1 MITDQYNTLQE
12 VEILKYETKDCTY
25 PQIRLKGGS
34 LSETTLHVPPSGM
47 PFVRKQVSIKTNR
60 EYGFQRWYSQL
71 KRLQRYEYMYPGR
84 YPKILDYGCSAA
96 NAYFDM
102 EYIEDSTNVY
112 EFLKTNKNT
121 DQIGLLFDNLTGAMA
136 DIHKVSLPSF
146 ESALPLYIHEEIS
159 QRLKDCMSNSHFRLL
174 TGHKYIYFQNL
185 YVEGIYTRLG
195 EYKDLFLKH
204 YKNPSENFSHG
215 NMTLENIL
223 YQSKTGRIVF
233 IDPYEENV
241 IDSKL
246 ADYSQ
251 IMQSCD
257 ALYELYNEND
267 TTYKDNRISAN
278 VDQIPEGLILFKNI
292 FLDFLKKELSS
303 EQYVVVRLLQVS
315 QFIRMLPFKMAIDT
329 SKMMFFYGLASYLF
343 DKITL
348 DLKNGNRGCGSN

>member
-1 MITDQYNTLQE
+1 MTTDQSNSLQE
-12 VEILKYETKDCTY
+12 VEILKCGTKDCSY
-25 PQIRLKGGS
+25 PKIRLKGGS
-34 LSETTLHVPPSGM
+34 LSETTLHLPKGGM

-84 YPKILDYGCSAA
+84 YPKILDYGCGAD

-102 EYIEDSTNVY
+102 EYIEDSVNLY
-112 EFLKTNKNT
+112 QFLKNNKDS
-121 DQIGLLFDNLTGAMA
+121 DQIGSLFYHLTRAMA

-159 QRLKDCMSNSHFRLL
+159 QRLKDCMSNNHFRLL
-174 TGHKYIYFQNL
+174 TGHKYIYFQNMH
-185 YVEGIYTRLG
+185 VKGIYMRLD
-195 EYKDLFLKH
+195 EYKDIFFKY
-204 YKNPSENFSHG
+204 YKNPCENFSHG

-223 YQSKTGRIVF
+223 YQPKTGRIVF

-257 ALYELYNEND
+257 ALYELYNEHD
-267 TTYKDNRISAN
+267 SICKDNRILAN
-278 VDQIPEGLILFKNI
+278 ASQIPDGLILFKNLFI
-292 FLDFLKKELSS
+292 DFLKKELSP
-303 EQYVVVRLLQVS
+303 EQYLVVRLLQVS
-315 QFIRMLPFKMAIDT
+315 QFIRMLPFKMEIDPN
-329 SKMMFFYGLASYLF
+329 KMMFFYGLASYLF

-348 DLKNGNRGCGSN
+348 DLKNGTHGRSSN